1 MQAANLSLSRHGAQL
16 LPGLALPLL
25 DELRA
30 LAERLPGDRAGTRI
44 IGDAG
49 AARML
54 SPSAPV
60 GTAVDALGGGTFRPV
75 RAILFDKNDN
85 ANWALGW
92 HQDRTISLRAR
103 CEVAG
108 FGPWTVK
115 QGIQHAEPPFAVIER
130 MITVRIHLDPVDADN
145 APLLVA
151 LGSHRRGRIPV
162 NDLATA
168 VDGAKVF
175 ACLAEAG
182 DVWAYST
189 PILHA
194 SQAATPGRRRRVLQ
208 ADYSADSLPGG
219 LEWLGL

>member
-1 MQAANLSLSRHGAQL
+1 MQAADLSLTRHGAQL

-30 LAERLPGDRAGTRI
+30 LTERLPSDRAGTRI
-44 IGDAG
+44 VGDAD
-49 AARML
+49 AAQIL
-54 SPSAPV
+54 SSPDPV
-60 GTAVDALGGGTFRPV
+60 GTAVDAIGGKTFRPV
-75 RAILFDKNDN
+75 RAILFDKSDN

-103 CEVAG
+103 REVAG

-115 QGIQHAEPPFAVIER
+115 QGIQHAEPPFALIER
-130 MITVRIHLDPVDADN
+130 MITVRVHLDPVDADN

-151 LGSHRRGRIPV
+151 LGSHTSGRVPV
-162 NDLATA
+162 DDLAAA
-168 VDGAKVF
+168 VESADIF
-175 ACLAEAG
+175 ACLAETG